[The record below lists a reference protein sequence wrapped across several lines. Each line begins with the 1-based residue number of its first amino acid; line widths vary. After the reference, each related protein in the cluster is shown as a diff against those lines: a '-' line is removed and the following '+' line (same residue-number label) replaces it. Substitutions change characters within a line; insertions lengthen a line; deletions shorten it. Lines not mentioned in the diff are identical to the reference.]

1 MLSMTMYVH
10 YAIIYIFLKEGVI
23 NMGENI
29 ENCKTLFIR
38 ASEVAK
44 ELEVSNATAYKIVKE
59 LNNEL
64 KNKGFLTISG
74 RVSREYFESKIYKKI
89 DYK

>member
-1 MLSMTMYVH
+1 
-10 YAIIYIFLKEGVI
+10 
-23 NMGENI
+23 MGENI

-64 KNKGFLTISG
+64 KNKGPSLAVSTMFLL
-74 RVSREYFESKIYKKI
+74 
-89 DYK
+89 